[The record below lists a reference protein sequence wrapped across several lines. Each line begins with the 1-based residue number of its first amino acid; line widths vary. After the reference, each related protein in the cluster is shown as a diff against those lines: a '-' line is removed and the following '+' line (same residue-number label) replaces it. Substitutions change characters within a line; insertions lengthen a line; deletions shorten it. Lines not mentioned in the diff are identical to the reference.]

1 MLWTG
6 DELIVAF
13 TDLLDVRY
21 RAFDRRLRPLGDVR
35 TLGASPAAIES
46 SVALARF
53 DGHWAAAYRENEDAF
68 DRIRLLLAVSSWS
81 TPPAPPAPAGDRPAL
96 VALDDQHLL
105 VLYTIGTDPLAT
117 GNPTVS
123 RLRLA
128 LLSIAMPGEV
138 EVLEFVPTLEPY
150 ADDATL
156 AQRRPA
162 ATRAGARVYLAWE
175 SESPDFDERA
185 SELFVARV
193 ELDAED
199 ESFVQHPEQPF
210 PPGVSRAGSQRNPHL
225 ASNDLFPE
233 GAVIM
238 LFEDRPLG
246 ANSDVLLDYRP
257 SPFVWLE

>member
-1 MLWTG
+1 MISTCWCCT
-6 DELIVAF
+6 
-13 TDLLDVRY
+13 RN
-21 RAFDRRLRPLGDVR
+21 RDR
-35 TLGASPAAIES
+35 S
-46 SVALARF
+46 
-53 DGHWAAAYRENEDAF
+53 
-68 DRIRLLLAVSSWS
+68 
-81 TPPAPPAPAGDRPAL
+81 AGDRQP
-96 VALDDQHLL
+96 DRE
-105 VLYTIGTDPLAT
+105 PLAACAAEHRDAGRGRGARVGT
-117 GNPTVS
+117 
-123 RLRLA
+123 
-128 LLSIAMPGEV
+128 I
-138 EVLEFVPTLEPY
+138 EPY
-150 ADDATL
+150 AGDATL

-199 ESFVQHPEQPF
+199 KLVQRPEQAF
-210 PPGVSRAGSQRNPHL
+210 PPGVPRAGDQRNPHL